1 MNDSNQDQATDGLFK
16 ALLILWF
23 LLLLPWLPTAL
34 LAGMAFDGGSAVLAY
49 LFVSSVW
56 SYPLVLV
63 FATTLQLKDRRY
75 VLLPLINVLGF
86 CISNW
91 FPLHR

>member
-1 MNDSNQDQATDGLFK
+1 
-16 ALLILWF
+16 
-23 LLLLPWLPTAL
+23 
-34 LAGMAFDGGSAVLAY
+34 MAFDGGSAVLAY